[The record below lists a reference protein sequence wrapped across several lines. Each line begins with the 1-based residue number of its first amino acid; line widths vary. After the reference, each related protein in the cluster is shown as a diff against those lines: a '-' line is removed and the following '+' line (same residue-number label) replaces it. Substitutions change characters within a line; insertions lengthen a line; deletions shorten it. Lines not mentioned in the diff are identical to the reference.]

1 MGFGRP
7 GWWWWWGTITIS
19 GPLRDFRYTKHMPP
33 PPLPLCSCLH
43 IFPNPFCPLPSGA
56 SRMTDM
62 ENKPSEELHKG
73 QSQAAEPQL
82 KRSLGARHLQMLA
95 IASSIGTGLFIGSG
109 KALST
114 GGPFSLVF
122 SFAWL
127 GLVLATMM
135 RKCPLLI
142 SPQLLFRA

>member
-1 MGFGRP
+1 MAN
-7 GWWWWWGTITIS
+7 S
-19 GPLRDFRYTKHMPP
+19 
-33 PPLPLCSCLH
+33 
-43 IFPNPFCPLPSGA
+43 NPFSPLPSGT

-127 GLVLATMM
+127 GLVLTTMM
-135 RKCPLLI
+135 RKCVQFSAPNCLLERSFNRGAKRMSLRNDDHLPGKRFLRDLRCPLH
-142 SPQLLFRA
+142 